1 MKYNLENIT
10 KEDIEKVIKH
20 NATFEELESVFDFIE
35 KIENEAYISNVP
47 TWNKMCIALY
57 GYKLGEM
64 QGKRQERARRKKEL
78 INTTNP
84 LKKKAIN
91 RALNISEDRIEEV
104 IYILELLNLQELT
117 NEDIKRI
124 KGYICGYL
132 IGKEK

>member
-1 MKYNLENIT
+1 MI
-10 KEDIEKVIKH
+10 
-20 NATFEELESVFDFIE
+20 
-35 KIENEAYISNVP
+35 
-47 TWNKMCIALY
+47 
-57 GYKLGEM
+57 
-64 QGKRQERARRKKEL
+64 L

-124 KGYICGYL
+124 KSYICGYL

>member
-1 MKYNLENIT
+1 MI
-10 KEDIEKVIKH
+10 
-20 NATFEELESVFDFIE
+20 
-35 KIENEAYISNVP
+35 
-47 TWNKMCIALY
+47 
-57 GYKLGEM
+57 
-64 QGKRQERARRKKEL
+64 L

-124 KGYICGYL
+124 KYYIYGYL
-132 IGKEK
+132 KGKKNNF

>member
-1 MKYNLENIT
+1 MI
-10 KEDIEKVIKH
+10 
-20 NATFEELESVFDFIE
+20 
-35 KIENEAYISNVP
+35 
-47 TWNKMCIALY
+47 
-57 GYKLGEM
+57 
-64 QGKRQERARRKKEL
+64 L

>member
-47 TWNKMCIALY
+47 TWKKMCIALY

>member
-47 TWNKMCIALY
+47 TWKKMCIALY

-64 QGKRQERARRKKEL
+64 QGKRQERARRKKEE
-78 INTTNP
+78 
-84 LKKKAIN
+84 
-91 RALNISEDRIEEV
+91 SS
-104 IYILELLNLQELT
+104 
-117 NEDIKRI
+117 KR
-124 KGYICGYL
+124 Y
-132 IGKEK
+132 

>member
-1 MKYNLENIT
+1 MI
-10 KEDIEKVIKH
+10 
-20 NATFEELESVFDFIE
+20 
-35 KIENEAYISNVP
+35 
-47 TWNKMCIALY
+47 
-57 GYKLGEM
+57 
-64 QGKRQERARRKKEL
+64 L

-117 NEDIKRI
+117 NEDINRI
-124 KGYICGYL
+124 KSYICGYL

>member
-1 MKYNLENIT
+1 MI
-10 KEDIEKVIKH
+10 V
-20 NATFEELESVFDFIE
+20 
-35 KIENEAYISNVP
+35 
-47 TWNKMCIALY
+47 
-57 GYKLGEM
+57 
-64 QGKRQERARRKKEL
+64 

-124 KGYICGYL
+124 KYYIYGYL
-132 IGKEK
+132 KGKKNNF

>member
-1 MKYNLENIT
+1 MI
-10 KEDIEKVIKH
+10 
-20 NATFEELESVFDFIE
+20 
-35 KIENEAYISNVP
+35 
-47 TWNKMCIALY
+47 
-57 GYKLGEM
+57 
-64 QGKRQERARRKKEL
+64 L
-78 INTTNP
+78 INATNP

>member
-1 MKYNLENIT
+1 MI
-10 KEDIEKVIKH
+10 
-20 NATFEELESVFDFIE
+20 
-35 KIENEAYISNVP
+35 
-47 TWNKMCIALY
+47 
-57 GYKLGEM
+57 
-64 QGKRQERARRKKEL
+64 L

-117 NEDIKRI
+117 NEDIKGI
-124 KGYICGYL
+124 KSYICGYL

>member
-1 MKYNLENIT
+1 MI
-10 KEDIEKVIKH
+10 
-20 NATFEELESVFDFIE
+20 
-35 KIENEAYISNVP
+35 
-47 TWNKMCIALY
+47 
-57 GYKLGEM
+57 
-64 QGKRQERARRKKEL
+64 L

-117 NEDIKRI
+117 NEDIKGI
-124 KGYICGYL
+124 KHYIYGYL

>member
-47 TWNKMCIALY
+47 TWKKMCIALY

-117 NEDIKRI
+117 NEDIKGI
-124 KGYICGYL
+124 KHYIFGYL